1 MGENVYNDT
10 IYEGSGMHRPAFIK
24 SRGYLT
30 PSRGEALESSLARN
44 WLAFLTR
51 LPPLLVGLFFFSA
64 GIVANLQAGLG
75 MMPWGVL
82 NVGLEKMTP
91 FTLGE
96 VSQVVGLAILLLGWL
111 LGFPPGFATFANMY
125 VIGVF
130 IDWILASGLIP
141 IQENLIMK
149 LGLLLLSVA
158 FLGVGTLLYIMVRL
172 GTGPRDGL
180 MMGLVRRTGKPVSTI
195 RGAIELTVLIIGY
208 LLGGPVGIGT
218 IISAV
223 TVGYAVQLAFN
234 LGGYSKDTEHLDIY
248 ELAKL
253 LRGEGD
259 L

>member
-1 MGENVYNDT
+1 ME
-10 IYEGSGMHRPAFIK
+10 
-24 SRGYLT
+24 SR
-30 PSRGEALESSLARN
+30 LARN
-44 WLAFLTR
+44 WFSFLAR
-51 LPPLLVGLFFFSA
+51 LPSLLVGLFLFSA

-82 NVGLEKMTP
+82 NVGLEKLTP

-96 VSQVVGLAILLLGWL
+96 VTQVVGLAILLLGWL
-111 LGFPPGFATFANMY
+111 LGFPPGFGTFANLY

-141 IQENLIMK
+141 MQEVLIWQ
-149 LGLLLLSVA
+149 LALLVLSVA
-158 FLGVGTLLYIMVRL
+158 LLGVGTLLYIRVRL
-172 GTGPRDGL
+172 GAGPRDGL
-180 MMGLVRRTGKPVSTI
+180 MMGLVKKTGRPVSAI
-195 RGAIELTVLIIGY
+195 RGAIEITVLVVGY

-218 IISAV
+218 LISAV
-223 TVGYAVQLAFN
+223 TVGYSVQLAFK
-234 LGGYSKDTEHLDIY
+234 LGGYSKDTEQLDIG